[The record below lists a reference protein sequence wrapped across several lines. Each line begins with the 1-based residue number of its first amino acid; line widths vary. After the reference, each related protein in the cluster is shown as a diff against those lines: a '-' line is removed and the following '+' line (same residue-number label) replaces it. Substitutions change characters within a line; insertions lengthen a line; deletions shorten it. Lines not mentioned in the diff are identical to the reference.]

1 MQRNV
6 IETVM
11 GAVVLMVAASFT
23 YIAYQSGH
31 VAAKDGYVLSAKF
44 DRVDGLVVGSDV
56 RISGLKIG
64 TVVKQHIDPETYL
77 AVVTLNVD
85 DTVRLP
91 KDSSAEIVSDGLL
104 GSKYLALVPGGAEDM
119 LENEDE
125 IEFTQSSVNL
135 EQLLGKVVFGSAD
148 DGDDKDGADNGEI
161 PADNDAFGF

>member
-11 GAVVLMVAASFT
+11 GAVVLMVAAGFT
-23 YIAYQSGH
+23 YIAYQSGN
-31 VAAKDGYVLSAKF
+31 VATANGYVLSAKF

-56 RISGLKIG
+56 RISGLKVG
-64 TVVKQHIDPETYL
+64 SVVKQHIDPESYL
-77 AVVTLNVD
+77 AVVTVNVD

-104 GSKYLALVPGGAEDM
+104 GNKYLALVPGGAEDM

-125 IEFTQSSVNL
+125 IQFTQSSVNL

-148 DGDDKDGADNGEI
+148 DDKDNADNGQI